1 LINSKYNNVFEGLSD
16 YLSYPTFMEMFKGD
30 MTIPNI
36 YGSLI
41 NISTKKH
48 PLRVTFKEMFLDMNI
63 ENLFNKDSLFNEST
77 VNTFD
82 FNGISSYIEESSIIK
97 NDVDSMIDI
106 FPQLDELVGEMDLAA
121 RYGEEELEECE
132 STPDVRLHYPE
143 PFVASP
149 SFVHEEI

>member
-1 LINSKYNNVFEGLSD
+1 
-16 YLSYPTFMEMFKGD
+16 MEMFKGD
-30 MTIPNI
+30 MTVPNI

-41 NISTKKH
+41 NISLQRH
-48 PLRVTFKEMFLDMNI
+48 PLRLTFKEIFLDMSV
-63 ENLFNKDSLFNEST
+63 ESLFNKDSMFNEET
-77 VNTFD
+77 VSN
-82 FNGISSYIEESSIIK
+82 FNFSGVSSYIEESSSLK
-97 NDVDSMIDI
+97 NNLDSMFDI
-106 FPQLDELVGEMDLAA
+106 FPQLDDLVGEMDLAA

>member
-1 LINSKYNNVFEGLSD
+1 
-16 YLSYPTFMEMFKGD
+16 MEMFKGD
-30 MTIPNI
+30 MTVPNI

-41 NISTKKH
+41 NISLQRH
-48 PLRVTFKEMFLDMNI
+48 PLRLTFKEMFLDMNI
-63 ENLFNKDSLFNEST
+63 ESLFNRDSMFNEGT
-77 VNTFD
+77 VSSFD
-82 FNGISSYIEESSIIK
+82 FSGVSSYIEESSSLK
-97 NDVDSMIDI
+97 NNLDSMFDI

-149 SFVHEEI
+149 SFVHEEIWFIHILHYQH